1 MRRPIGMPL
10 VLLGGLL
17 LVVATGCGYS
27 GYERYVPPEQ
37 AARQALETALT
48 AWQNGQPPDEV
59 AAGPPVIRA
68 VDSKW
73 KSGQKL
79 SNFQILSEEPGPSG
93 PTFFSVRL
101 TLKSPAKEQTVRYV
115 VVGRDPLWVYREA
128 DFQSG
133 AGM

>member
-1 MRRPIGMPL
+1 MRIPVGVLLI
-10 VLLGGLL
+10 LLGGLL
-17 LVVATGCGYS
+17 VTAAGCGSY
-27 GYERYVPPEQ
+27 GYERYVPAEQ
-37 AARQALETALT
+37 TARQALETALT
-48 AWQNGQPPDEV
+48 AWQNGQPPDQV
-59 AAGPPVIRA
+59 AAGPPVVRA

-79 SNFQILSEEPGPSG
+79 SKFQILSEEPGSSG

-115 VVGRDPLWVYREA
+115 VVGRDPLWVYRED

>member
-1 MRRPIGMPL
+1 MRLYNRCRL
-10 VLLGGLL
+10 ALFGGLL
-17 LVVATGCGYS
+17 LMAGAGCGPVS
-27 GYERYVPPEQ
+27 TSRYIPPEQ
-37 AARQALETALT
+37 KARQALEMALA
-48 AWQNGQPPDEV
+48 AWQEGKPPEEV
-59 AAGPPVIRA
+59 AVGPPVIRA

-79 SNFQILSEEPGPSG
+79 SKYQILSEESESG

-115 VVGRDPLWVYREA
+115 VVGRDPLWVYRE
-128 DFQSG
+128 DDYKST